1 MQHIGF
7 LSLKKFQ
14 LEFSGLKKTIVLSKM
29 NMNKRKVYVVPE
41 VRIVEV
47 CQENLMNNPT
57 SWDDGSGNK
66 QPIVE
71 GNPDAFTLNP
81 DGGSDNYAKWHGFNV
96 WEDDIKY

>member
-1 MQHIGF
+1 MNFG
-7 LSLKKFQ
+7 
-14 LEFSGLKKTIVLSKM
+14 LSKM

-47 CQENLMNNPT
+47 CQENLMNPT

-66 QPIVE
+66 QLIVE
-71 GNPDAFTLNP
+71 GNPDE
-81 DGGSDNYAKWHGFNV
+81 DSDNNYAKWHGCNV

>member
-7 LSLKKFQ
+7 LSLKNFQ

-29 NMNKRKVYVVPE
+29 YMNKRKVYVVPE

-66 QPIVE
+66 KPIVE
-71 GNPDAFTLNP
+71 E
-81 DGGSDNYAKWHGFNV
+81 SDNYAKWHGFNV

>member
-1 MQHIGF
+1 MNFG
-7 LSLKKFQ
+7 
-14 LEFSGLKKTIVLSKM
+14 LSKM

-71 GNPDAFTLNP
+71 GTP
-81 DGGSDNYAKWHGFNV
+81 GEGSDNYAKWHGFNA
-96 WEDDIKY
+96 WDDDIKY